1 MTRRPQTGAQA
12 GFTLT
17 ETLVA
22 VALLALV
29 AAAAVPVLRGGVD
42 AHARLTGLAAERE
55 AHAALERAIRG
66 TLTAAVDAPGVS
78 FRGEQDAISFASQP
92 AGSSQLLAVTIEP
105 DDDGLMIFA
114 VPVGG
119 GPARTETIALTT
131 RFAGFYFYGSPDGGR
146 LEWLRSWPGPNPPR
160 LVVVDLEPG
169 PDGAVRRIE
178 VAPGARATLECDYDS
193 GLQACR
199 EGI

>member
-1 MTRRPQTGAQA
+1 MKTLAHAHAQA

-55 AHAALERAIRG
+55 AHAALERVLRG
-66 TLTAAVDAPGVS
+66 TLEAVVHAPGMAFS
-78 FRGEQDAISFASQP
+78 GESDSLSFASQP
-92 AGSSQLLAVTIEP
+92 AGSDRLLLVTIQP
-105 DDDGLMIFA
+105 GDDAMTIQAAPL
-114 VPVGG
+114 GG
-119 GPARTETIALTT
+119 GPARTETIELST
-131 RFAGFYFYGSPDGGR
+131 RFAGFYFYGAPDGGR
-146 LEWLRSWPGPNPPR
+146 LEWLQSWPGPNPPR
-160 LVVVDLEPG
+160 LVVLDLEPG
-169 PDGAVRRIE
+169 RNGAVRRIE
-178 VAPGARATLECDYDS
+178 VAPGGRAALECDYDS